1 MIFFLYYTIVV
12 LPDET
17 IVFQGMLTENNY
29 CVLCI
34 YTPKPNGADELFVL
48 LRNLNDKYLPK
59 FKMIPLTDM
68 QAGRNWL
75 DPTSELATF
84 SGKEKEGVLRMLRE
98 HHKDAR
104 ESNFELNKANP
115 VSPTPTR
122 KGTRTPNPTG
132 ARKRKLSK
140 KASTGRNGP
149 TTDSDTC
156 VVCCLGGVLL
166 ICDGRQ
172 GKTSCANVCHLQ
184 CATPKL
190 SIEPE
195 GDWFCSKCSNVNVAN
210 KRSKK
215 VRGERGE
222 RGANGKEGKAGGK
235 GKEGK
240 TGKTGQRGE
249 PGERGTPG
257 TSGTANCGQ

>member
-1 MIFFLYYTIVV
+1 M
-12 LPDET
+12 
-17 IVFQGMLTENNY
+17 
-29 CVLCI
+29 
-34 YTPKPNGADELFVL
+34 
-48 LRNLNDKYLPK
+48 
-59 FKMIPLTDM
+59 
-68 QAGRNWL
+68 
-75 DPTSELATF
+75 DPTSDLATF
-84 SGKEKEGVLRMLRE
+84 SSTEKNDVLQMLRE
-98 HHKDAR
+98 HHQDAG
-104 ESNFELNKANP
+104 ESNFDLNKANP

-122 KGTRTPNPTG
+122 KRTRTPKPTG
-132 ARKRKLSK
+132 ARKLSK
-140 KASTGRNGP
+140 KASTGRNDP
-149 TTDSDTC
+149 TTDSETC
-156 VVCCLGGVLL
+156 MVCFLGGVLL

-195 GDWFCSKCSNVNVAN
+195 GDWFCSKCSNVAN

-215 VRGERGE
+215 VRVERGE

-257 TSGTANCGQ
+257 TSGTANCDQ